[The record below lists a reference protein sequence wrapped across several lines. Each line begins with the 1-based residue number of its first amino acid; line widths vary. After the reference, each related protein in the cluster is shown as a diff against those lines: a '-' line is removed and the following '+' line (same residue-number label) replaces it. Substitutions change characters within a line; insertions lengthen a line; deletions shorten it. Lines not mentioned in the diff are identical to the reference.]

1 MNTIRVSY
9 DGDEP
14 AGSVVA
20 AAEII
25 SAKLE
30 VVAQLPM
37 LAGVEQPI
45 QLDEPGSY
53 LVRGWLPSGQQLTAT
68 FDAGTDETV
77 VLRAAGNA
85 VESDVGMRA
94 GVASPS
100 LVGSVA
106 TWALIW
112 AQQAG
117 RWQPVPTSVQ
127 DLGQDGVR
135 LVIPATSSGS
145 AIVQV
150 GGALPTRMTVIPVTG
165 AAHVSVHPDHQH
177 AASGWKWRV
186 DVPADAGVILLS
198 YLQNGDLRSAK
209 TIADAFLDAPA
220 WTNVTPLLAAAAGYV
235 LLRTGDHDKLCALIQ
250 RFGRALD
257 DVPDGAVIRAWQQLH
272 EPAPAYPA
280 VRDMLLQAAAELP
293 IASEGLRLLCSGLSL
308 IARQRPDE
316 AISVGLERIRPLA
329 AAIALQTDP
338 MIAFGGRTP
347 ENPSIT
353 PIITSPA
360 DADQGEQH
368 AELFFLSSMLRS
380 ATGVMM
386 RWTQNSV
393 GPITEFTMGGAAT
406 GTSHADPAQAP
417 GPKRQSRRKPERSV
431 PVVIPDT
438 PGKPDPDHVLTW
450 RQRKVLQVI
459 RESVQ
464 KRGYPPSMRE
474 IGDAVGLT
482 STSSVSYQL
491 STLQKKGYVHRDV
504 GRPRTVGVH
513 LPGHPAIRPERGH
526 EQAEATDIPGTDISG
541 TDIPSQKAIYVPL
554 VGRIAAGGP
563 ILAEQSVEDVFPLP
577 WQLVGDGTM
586 FLLKVAGDSMA
597 NAAITDGDWVV
608 VREQQV
614 AEDGDI
620 VAAMLDG
627 AATVK
632 TFKQRDGHVWLIPH
646 NPAYTPILG
655 DEATILGRVVA
666 VIRRV

>member
-1 MNTIRVSY
+1 MNTVRVSY

-14 AGSVVA
+14 TGSVVA

-77 VLRAAGNA
+77 VLRAADA
-85 VESDVGMRA
+85 VDSDVGMRA
-94 GVASPS
+94 RVEPPS
-100 LVGSVA
+100 LVGTMA

-112 AQQAG
+112 AQRAG
-117 RWQPVPTSVQ
+117 RWQPVPTSVR
-127 DLGQDGVR
+127 DLGQDGVW
-135 LVIPATSSGS
+135 LAIPATSSGS

-165 AAHVSVHPDHQH
+165 TARVSVHPDHQN

-186 DVPADAGVILLS
+186 DVPADAGVMLLS

-209 TIADAFLDAPA
+209 IIADAFLDTSA
-220 WTNVTPLLAAAAGYV
+220 WTNATPLLVAAAGYV

-250 RFGRALD
+250 RFGRTLD

-272 EPAPAYPA
+272 EPAPAYPD
-280 VRDMLLQAAAELP
+280 VRDLLLQAAAELP

-308 IARQRPDE
+308 VARQRPDD
-316 AISVGLERIRPLA
+316 AIRVGLERIRPLA

-338 MIAFGGRTP
+338 MTAFSGRAP
-347 ENPSIT
+347 QEPSIT

-360 DADQGEQH
+360 DANEGEQH
-368 AELFFLSSMLRS
+368 AELFFLSSILRS
-380 ATGVMM
+380 PTGAIM
-386 RWTQNSV
+386 RWTRNSV
-393 GPITEFTMGGAAT
+393 SLATEFTMGGATT
-406 GTSHADPAQAP
+406 GTSQPGPAQAP
-417 GPKRQSRRKPERSV
+417 RPKGRPGRKPKGSV
-431 PVVIPDT
+431 PVVVAETPD
-438 PGKPDPDHVLTW
+438 KPDPNHVLTW

-474 IGDAVGLT
+474 IGEAIGLT

-491 STLQKKGYVHRDV
+491 SALQRKGYLHRDV
-504 GRPRTVGVH
+504 GRPRTVEVR
-513 LPGHPAIRPERGH
+513 LPGHHAVRPEPSRDK
-526 EQAEATDIPGTDISG
+526 EEAGEIPGY
-541 TDIPSQKAIYVPL
+541 DIPSQEAAYVPL

-563 ILAEQSVEDVFPLP
+563 ILAEQAIEDVFPLP
-577 WQLVGDGTM
+577 RQLVGEGTL
-586 FLLKVAGDSMA
+586 FLLKVAGDSMM

-608 VREQQV
+608 VRQQ
-614 AEDGDI
+614 EDADDDDI

-627 AATVK
+627 EATVK
-632 TFKQRDGHVWLIPH
+632 AFKRSDGHVWLIPH

-655 DEATILGRVVA
+655 DDATLLGRVVA
-666 VIRRV
+666 VVRRV